1 MQMATPEQRACL
13 DFAFRMVVGI
23 GLEEEVYV
31 CRDGITLMLASGVER
46 VEPSGSHPYDVLI
59 HLLAKAMQAHLAGV
73 DLAKIS
79 DDLLATDV
87 GELLANKVNDH
98 LVDVSVG
105 EWERL
110 RERVAFYMADDN
122 TALLADPTGNARMD
136 PK

>member
-1 MQMATPEQRACL
+1 MTQHHLVGEPANRRAL
-13 DFAFRMVVGI
+13 ERRTKQAGAG
-23 GLEEEVYV
+23 GLK
-31 CRDGITLMLASGVER
+31 G
-46 VEPSGSHPYDVLI
+46 PY

-79 DDLLATDV
+79 DDLFATDV

-105 EWERL
+105 EWLRL
-110 RERVAFYMADDN
+110 RARITFYMADDN
-122 TALLADPTGNARMD
+122 TALSADPTGNPRMD

>member
-23 GLEEEVYV
+23 GIEDELYV
-31 CRDGITLMLASGVER
+31 CRDGITIATHSGVER

-59 HLLAKAMQAHLAGV
+59 HLLAKAMQAHFAGV
-73 DLAKIS
+73 DLAKIG
-79 DDLLATDV
+79 DDLFATDV

-105 EWERL
+105 EWLRL
-110 RERVAFYMADDN
+110 RARITFYAADDN
-122 TALLADPTGNARMD
+122 TALSADPTAIKGVT
-136 PK
+136 